1 MPIKRLLIMT
11 VPFLI
16 LAWIAARLGRGMD
29 RGDESFWFY
38 LLMGGL
44 WIAHGIW
51 RAQVDRF
58 LRPKQPLDEGWGY
71 QWMRA
76 LFICIGIGMIANALI
91 DLVLSPGDP
100 RISAIFLMLA
110 LAFLLN
116 PLIYAV
122 AVRRSGEPAHLHD
135 VLTTISAGLV
145 GPAILVLIVIDA
157 VTRHIGLEAFLVFVP
172 SLVLI
177 IAADLVSRSSWRN
190 DQSVQPES
198 IGESEG

>member
-1 MPIKRLLIMT
+1 MKRYLMVI

-16 LAWIAARLGRGMD
+16 LVWISIRLGRGMD

-51 RAQVDRF
+51 RSQVDRF
-58 LRPKQPLDEGWGY
+58 LRPEQPLDEGWGY

-91 DLVLSPGDP
+91 DLVLSPSDP

-116 PLIYAV
+116 PVIYAV
-122 AVRRSGEPAHLHD
+122 ALRRSGERAELHN

-145 GPAILVLIVIDA
+145 GVATIVLIVVDA
-157 VTRHIGLEAFLVFVP
+157 VTRHIGFEAFLVFVP

-177 IAADLVSRSSWRN
+177 IAADLVSRSRWRG
-190 DQSVQPES
+190 QQGVQPVSDAES
-198 IGESEG
+198 KP